1 MKLARTG
8 LGLVAHSGCPLV
20 FPRLARRI
28 GRLAFARTYNRR
40 SKLRSPPMP
49 MRRTKP
55 GENKASQH
63 IKEAKQ
69 VSTKSVYGLQSM
81 QAS

>member
-8 LGLVAHSGCPLV
+8 LGLVAHLGCPLI

-28 GRLAFARTYNRR
+28 GRLAFARTYSRR
-40 SKLRSPPMP
+40 SKVRSPPMP

-63 IKEAKQ
+63 IKESKK
-69 VSTKSVYGLQSM
+69 VSTESLYDLQSM